1 VPSEGQRHR
10 LVVAMRDLLHL
21 LHILS
26 ICDALNEVDGV
37 GDFLLCLSI
46 VVQHNKRSLSPLRLD
61 DVPRFLNRIQLAT
74 LWGQEHLLK
83 LIIEDLPHHFCLVH

>member
-1 VPSEGQRHR
+1 
-10 LVVAMRDLLHL
+10 MRDLLHL
-21 LHILS
+21 LFILS
-26 ICDALNEVDGV
+26 ICDTLNEVNGI

-83 LIIEDLPHHFCLVH
+83 LIIEDFPHHFRLVH